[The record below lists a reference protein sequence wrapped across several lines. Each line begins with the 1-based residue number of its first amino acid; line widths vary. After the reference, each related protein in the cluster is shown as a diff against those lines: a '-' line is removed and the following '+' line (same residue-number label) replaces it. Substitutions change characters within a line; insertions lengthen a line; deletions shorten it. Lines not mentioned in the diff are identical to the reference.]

1 MSPGCSGGSDRV
13 DVRAASHTHGIE
25 LATTSTHCQRRQ
37 SFNLCE
43 GSTCSGGKRCK
54 HGLLG
59 EVLRVCQELFGVHQV
74 KKTVPVM
81 ANQ

>member
-1 MSPGCSGGSDRV
+1 MFGLLPTLTASSLQRPRPTVSG
-13 DVRAASHTHGIE
+13 VRA
-25 LATTSTHCQRRQ
+25 
-37 SFNLCE
+37 FNLCE